1 LIYIDPP
8 VIESLSLKLLLAT
21 RNEGK
26 VREQV
31 KALAGS
37 GIEVVSLDKWPDLPS
52 PEETGS
58 TFLENA
64 IAKAK
69 YYNQNTGVASVA
81 EDAGL
86 EVDALGGAPGVLS
99 SRWMGEE
106 TSYETKNAWL
116 VEHLS
121 KRPTEERTARYVAA
135 IALADE
141 GEVIFTA
148 EETCEGRV
156 ALEPRGNE
164 GFGYDPVFYY
174 PPFGKTFGEA
184 TPEEKNRVS
193 HRGKTM
199 VRLREFLDRIPK
211 STV

>member
-1 LIYIDPP
+1 M
-8 VIESLSLKLLLAT
+8 IESLSLKLLLAT
-21 RNEGK
+21 RNKGK
-26 VREQV
+26 VREQE

-37 GIEVVSLDKWPDLPS
+37 GIEIVSLDLWPDLAS

-64 IAKAK
+64 IAKAT
-69 YYNQNTGVASVA
+69 YYNQSSGVASLA

-86 EVDALGGAPGVLS
+86 EVDALGGAPGVMS

-121 KRPTEERTARYVAA
+121 KLSLEERTARYVAA
-135 IALADE
+135 IALVDE

-148 EETCEGRV
+148 EETCEGRI
-156 ALEPRGNE
+156 AQEPRGNG
-164 GFGYDPVFYY
+164 GFGYDPVFFY
-174 PPFGKTFGEA
+174 PPFGKTFAQA

-199 VRLREFLDRIPK
+199 VQLREFLDRIPK
-211 STV
+211 SVL